1 MKIVRKDLVHLEI
14 KHISSAHF
22 LGRSF
27 LIILPIFVVIGS
39 FADVYKAELI
49 CRKNPSNTSC
59 LVIRYALAKEYSKVE
74 FTNPSKIINSRGKKY
89 PHNEAVILAND
100 LHVSLL
106 GQMGGEESDIEN
118 LNKGLQNFISNE
130 YPKDFRA
137 TFFGNNH
144 YHIPGTPLFL
154 MSILVLLIPFHE
166 VVAINIDKNAK
177 VITLTKSKLF
187 FLKYQCC
194 YQTGEMK
201 SVAVKAMLDMN
212 KKSTSAYRI
221 EIILSNDTNVAIM
234 KGYDLSHSD
243 ARYYSD
249 LISSFIRSEQASES

>member
-1 MKIVRKDLVHLEI
+1 MKIIKKDLVHLEI
-14 KHISSAHF
+14 KHISSLHF

-27 LIILPIFVVIGS
+27 LIILPIFILIGS
-39 FADVYKAELI
+39 FADVYKTELK

-59 LVIRYALAKEYSKVE
+59 LVTRHALTREHSKIE

-89 PHNEAVILAND
+89 PHNEAVILANG
-100 LHVSLL
+100 LHISLL
-106 GQMGGEESDIEN
+106 GQTGGEELDIEN

-144 YHIPGTPLFL
+144 YYIPGTPLFL
-154 MSILVLLIPFHE
+154 ILILVLSIPFHE
-166 VVAINIDKNAK
+166 VVVISIDKDAK
-177 VITLTKSKLF
+177 VVTLTKSKLF
-187 FLKYQCC
+187 LLKYQCC
-194 YQTGEMK
+194 HKTSELK
-201 SVAVKAMLDMN
+201 SVAVKAMFDTN

-221 EIILSNDTNVAIM
+221 EIILNNDANVVIM
-234 KGYDLSHSD
+234 KGYDLSYSD

-249 LISSFIRSEQASES
+249 LISSFTRSE